1 MTGGEVRVEGL
12 YFAHSQLAEDSAGP
26 MVSGPGQAGGEV
38 FRGVDLLVEAGST
51 VGIVGVSR

>member
-1 MTGGEVRVEGL
+1 MRVEGL